1 MPRKDKPIYQNPTY
15 DQHAKR
21 LLSQKTIM
29 ARLLKRTVPEFKEAA
44 ISDIA
49 EKYIEGTPQISEIPL
64 DRDMTNAARS
74 TLSVPKE
81 ILGDSTENLGITE
94 GWIRFDILFHAR
106 VPKTGELIT
115 LIINVEAQRTQKR
128 SKLGYALLRRAVY
141 YASRLI
147 SSQKET
153 EFSGSSYNE
162 IKKVYTI
169 WLCMDAP
176 DGKSAINRYDLNEHH
191 VLNSHKENRMDY
203 DLLSIITI
211 YLGEEAEPKEDWLIR
226 FLRILFKDTKTS
238 PAEKREVLKNEFDM
252 DTTADME
259 EELMTMCNLSTGIYE
274 EALERGRAEG
284 IERGIERGI
293 AQGIEQ
299 GIEQGKL
306 DMILE
311 MLKRELPVETIAQIS
326 KFPIK
331 KIKELGTKYDL
342 N

>member
-1 MPRKDKPIYQNPTY
+1 MREDGWLN
-15 DQHAKR
+15 
-21 LLSQKTIM
+21 
-29 ARLLKRTVPEFKEAA
+29 
-44 ISDIA
+44 
-49 EKYIEGTPQISEIPL
+49 
-64 DRDMTNAARS
+64 
-74 TLSVPKE
+74 LSVVPQ
-81 ILGDSTENLGITE
+81 GDSTENLGITE

-106 VPKTGELIT
+106 VPKSCELIT

-226 FLRILFKDTKTS
+226 FLRILFKDMKTS
-238 PAEKREVLKNEFDM
+238 PAEKRKVLKNEFDM

-274 EALERGRAEG
+274 EALER
-284 IERGIERGI
+284 
-293 AQGIEQ
+293 
-299 GIEQGKL
+299 
-306 DMILE
+306 
-311 MLKRELPVETIAQIS
+311 
-326 KFPIK
+326 
-331 KIKELGTKYDL
+331 
-342 N
+342 

>member
-1 MPRKDKPIYQNPTY
+1 MPRKDNPIYQNPTY

-29 ARLLKRTVPEFKEAA
+29 ARLLKRTVPEFEEAA

-49 EKYIEGTPQISEIPL
+49 EKYIEGTPQISEIPI

-74 TLSVPKE
+74 VLAAPKE

-106 VPKTGELIT
+106 VPKSGELIT

-162 IKKVYTI
+162 IKKVYSI

-176 DGKSAINRYDLNEHH
+176 AGKSAINRYDLNEHH
-191 VLNSHKENRMDY
+191 VLNCHKENRTDY

-211 YLGEEAEPKEDWLIR
+211 YLGEEPEPKEDWLIR

-238 PAEKREVLKNEFDM
+238 PAEKRKVLKHEFDM
-252 DTTADME
+252 DTTTDME

-284 IERGIERGI
+284 IERGIER
-293 AQGIEQ
+293 
-299 GIEQGKL
+299 GKL

>member
-1 MPRKDKPIYQNPTY
+1 MLRKDNPIYQNPTY

-49 EKYIEGTPQISEIPL
+49 EKYIEGTPQISEIPI
-64 DRDMTNAARS
+64 DRDMTNAARNV
-74 TLSVPKE
+74 LAAPKE

-106 VPKTGELIT
+106 VPKSGELIT

-147 SSQKET
+147 SAQKET

-162 IKKVYTI
+162 IKKVYSI

-176 DGKSAINRYDLNEHH
+176 AGKSAINRYDLNEHH
-191 VLNSHKENRMDY
+191 VLNCHKENRTDY

-238 PAEKREVLKNEFDM
+238 PAEKRKVLKNEFDM

-284 IERGIERGI
+284 IKR
-293 AQGIEQ
+293 GIEQ

-306 DMILE
+306 NMILE

-331 KIKELGTKYDL
+331 KIKELSTKYNL
-342 N
+342 S

>member
-1 MPRKDKPIYQNPTY
+1 
-15 DQHAKR
+15 
-21 LLSQKTIM
+21 
-29 ARLLKRTVPEFKEAA
+29 
-44 ISDIA
+44 
-49 EKYIEGTPQISEIPL
+49 
-64 DRDMTNAARS
+64 
-74 TLSVPKE
+74 
-81 ILGDSTENLGITE
+81 
-94 GWIRFDILFHAR
+94 
-106 VPKTGELIT
+106 
-115 LIINVEAQRTQKR
+115 
-128 SKLGYALLRRAVY
+128 
-141 YASRLI
+141 
-147 SSQKET
+147 
-153 EFSGSSYNE
+153 
-162 IKKVYTI
+162 
-169 WLCMDAP
+169 MDAP

-211 YLGEEAEPKEDWLIR
+211 YLGEKPEPKEDWLIR

-284 IERGIERGI
+284 IE
-293 AQGIEQ
+293 Q

-306 DMILE
+306 NMILE

-331 KIKELGTKYDL
+331 KIKELSTKYNL
-342 N
+342 S

>member
-1 MPRKDKPIYQNPTY
+1 
-15 DQHAKR
+15 
-21 LLSQKTIM
+21 
-29 ARLLKRTVPEFKEAA
+29 
-44 ISDIA
+44 
-49 EKYIEGTPQISEIPL
+49 
-64 DRDMTNAARS
+64 MTNAARNV
-74 TLSVPKE
+74 LAAPKE

-106 VPKTGELIT
+106 VPKSGELIT

-147 SSQKET
+147 SAQKET

-162 IKKVYTI
+162 IKKVYSI

-176 DGKSAINRYDLNEHH
+176 AGKSAINRYDLNEHH
-191 VLNSHKENRMDY
+191 VLNCHKEHRTDY

-211 YLGEEAEPKEDWLIR
+211 YLGEEPEPKE
-226 FLRILFKDTKTS
+226 DTKTS
-238 PAEKREVLKNEFDM
+238 PAEKQKVLKHEFDM

-284 IERGIERGI
+284 IK
-293 AQGIEQ
+293 QGIEQ

-306 DMILE
+306 NMILE

-331 KIKELGTKYDL
+331 KIKELGTKYNL
-342 N
+342 R